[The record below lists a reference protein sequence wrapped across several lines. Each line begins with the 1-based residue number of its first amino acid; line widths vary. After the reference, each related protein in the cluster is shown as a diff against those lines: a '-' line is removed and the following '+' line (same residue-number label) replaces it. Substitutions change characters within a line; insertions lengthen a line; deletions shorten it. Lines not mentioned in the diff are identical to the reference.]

1 MDIGIFMAVG
11 LFAGVLSGMLGIG
24 GGQVLVPCLLAVL
37 ASKVPEAYLMKT
49 VLATSLATIPF
60 TGGWAAYQQS
70 RDGNVDLSKV
80 KKLAL
85 GVVVGALAGGLAAPY
100 VSAVFL
106 KGLFA
111 VFALYVGIQM
121 IIGKQPSLSSAEF
134 NHRNGAIAGASTGAL
149 SSWVGIGGGA
159 VVVPFLL
166 AVGEPVKKATGIS
179 SAVGVVV
186 AAAATVGYA
195 WSAHAQGVDLPGQW
209 GFVHATALT
218 AIVAGSFFGV
228 LGGIKLAKK
237 VNALLLKR
245 LFAITLLAAGTKMIW
260 SLLG

>member
-37 ASKVPEAYLMKT
+37 AGSVPEAYLMKT

-70 RDGNVDLSKV
+70 RAGNVDMSKV

-85 GVVVGALAGGLAAPY
+85 GVMVGALAGGVAAPY
-100 VSAVFL
+100 VPAPFL

-111 VFALYVGIQM
+111 AFAFYVGVQM
-121 IIGKQPSLSSAEF
+121 IIGKQPKFNAEF
-134 NHRNGAIAGASTGAL
+134 SPKNGAIAGAATGAL

-166 AVGEPVKKATGIS
+166 AVGEQVKKATGIS

-186 AAAATVGYA
+186 AAAATAGYA
-195 WSAHAQGVDLPGQW
+195 WTAHAQGIHLPSQW
-209 GFVHATALT
+209 GFVHIPALL
-218 AIVAGSFFGV
+218 AIVSASFFGV
-228 LGGIKLAKK
+228 IAGVRLADK
-237 VNALLLKR
+237 VNGLLLKR
-245 LFAITLLAAGTKMIW
+245 LFAITLLGAGARMAW
-260 SLLG
+260 SLLA

>member
-1 MDIGIFMAVG
+1 VDIGIFMAVG

-37 ASKVPEAYLMKT
+37 AGTIPEPFLMKT

-70 RDGNVDLSKV
+70 RDGNVDFAIV
-80 KKLAL
+80 RKLAL
-85 GVVVGALAGGLAAPY
+85 GVVAGALAGGLAAPY
-100 VSAVFL
+100 VPAPFL

-111 VFALYVGIQM
+111 VFALYVGVQM
-121 IIGKQPSLSSAEF
+121 IVGRQPKF
-134 NHRNGAIAGASTGAL
+134 NADFNGRNGAIAGAATGAL

-159 VVVPFLL
+159 VIVPFLL
-166 AVGEPVKKATGIS
+166 AVGQPVKKATGVS

-186 AAAATVGYA
+186 AAAATAGYA
-195 WSAHAQGVDLPGQW
+195 WSAHAQGVHLPGQW
-209 GFVHATALT
+209 GFVHVSALLT
-218 AIVAGSFFGV
+218 IVSASFFGV
-228 LGGIKLAKK
+228 LAGVKMAKR

-245 LFAITLLAAGTKMIW
+245 LFALTLLAAGLKMIW